1 MTQLPEYAA
10 GKGKVLVIED
20 DTLTRRTICSTLQ
33 KHNHS
38 TVEACNGF
46 MGLIQFKRELP
57 DVVITDLMMPDKGG
71 LETIYEMRAV
81 NPAVKIIAMTGGVN
95 GDTSSYLELA
105 EEVGAMYKITKPFTP
120 EQLLTVLAAAKT
132 A

>member
-1 MTQLPEYAA
+1 MRILA
-10 GKGKVLVIED
+10 ID
-20 DTLTRRTICSTLQ
+20 DTRTLRELLCRTLRAAQ
-33 KHNHS
+33 YDV
-38 TVEACNGF
+38 VEAENGEE
-46 MGLIQFKRELP
+46 GLSRFSEHRP

>member
-1 MTQLPEYAA
+1 MHSQATIM
-10 GKGKVLVIED
+10 VVD
-20 DTLTRRTICSTLQ
+20 DDEQVRRTICENLEDCGFEVIQ
-33 KHNHS
+33 ARDGQ
-38 TVEACNGF
+38 EAMTHLEEGRRPN
-46 MGLIQFKRELP
+46 
-57 DVVITDLMMPDKGG
+57 VVITDLMMPDKGG